1 MTCLI
6 RNTALGVYIPIRYM
20 GINQT
25 QFVKICDALTTTIV
39 KRLGSREMSREVR
52 KYYRIEEMEQ
62 KSKDGTILVKY
73 LVVSRFCGAIDHILA
88 QNPKFAYKW
97 RNIIGM
103 GLEMQAFA
111 GKDKKYA
118 RACSAGVV
126 LNENQTV
133 VVNHVHKHIYTDAAI
148 ERGTAGCII
157 VLPTGAGKSYVGAYL
172 SMCFRRKTLIILPN
186 TNNLT
191 EWKELFARWYPDIVL
206 GEITGRRKVD
216 GDIVIM
222 MFDTLLRAKPF
233 VFKNKGDKT
242 EVVVGFEEYLL
253 RFGMVIY
260 DEVHNYASAERIN
273 GFWRINTPIVLGL
286 TATPDERLDGLDI
299 AYRMHV
305 GPLVISEKLP
315 KYNVKMVK
323 WTGIVHVI
331 KYAGHP
337 DYTKEK
343 LSSLGYMSA
352 GATNQQVTE
361 DPARQYLVV
370 KLILDLVRRDRDMF
384 IFCEQIRQIDSLL
397 ELIRSDEFADDFT
410 DIIITKLVG
419 GQKEATNILAKC
431 GQVIVVSFSFG
442 SESISIPRK
451 NTIVFYTSRKSKNNQ
466 KLGRILRLGGDSS
479 ICREIYDIVDVS
491 TGLKKQFSERKK
503 EYVKKGF
510 PMMIHNMTHEDVCW
524 PPERDPILMKSKAA
538 KSQKGLAATDRSDD
552 HIEACDSDLSDE
564 SDDSPPAKA
573 AAKSKNQSSKS
584 NKTNK
589 SSKAS
594 NSTTDLL
601 DPCFEYLDTSF

>member
-6 RNTALGVYIPIRYM
+6 RNTPLGVYIPIRYM
-20 GINQT
+20 GVTRT

-62 KSKDGTILVKY
+62 KSGDDTVLVKY
-73 LVVSRFCGAIDHILA
+73 LVVSRYCAAIDHIL
-88 QNPKFAYKW
+88 QHNPKFAYKW
-97 RNIIGM
+97 RNIIKPGM
-103 GLEMQAFA
+103 QMQTFV
-111 GKDKKYA
+111 DEDEKYIH
-118 RACSAGVV
+118 ACNHGVQ

-133 VVNHVHKHIYTDAAI
+133 VINYVNQHIYTDAAMA
-148 ERGTAGCII
+148 RGTAGCIV

-172 SMCFRRKTLIILPN
+172 AMQFRRKTLLVLPN

-191 EWKELFARWYPDIVL
+191 EWKDLFAKWYPDITL
-206 GEITGRRKVD
+206 GEITGQRKVD
-216 GDIVIM
+216 GDVVIM
-222 MFDTLLRAKPF
+222 MFDTILRNNSITFTTKKSP
-233 VFKNKGDKT
+233 GLTKT
-242 EVVVGFEEYLL
+242 EVTINFDEYLL
-253 RFGMVIY
+253 RFGTIIY

-273 GFWRINTPIVLGL
+273 AFWRINTPIVLGL

-305 GPLVISEKLP
+305 GPLVVAEQLP
-315 KYNVKMVK
+315 KYNIKMVK

-331 KYAGHP
+331 KYTGHP

-343 LSSLGYMSA
+343 LSALGYMSA

-361 DPARQYLVV
+361 DPSRQYLVV
-370 KLILDLVRRDRDMF
+370 KIILDLVRRDRDMF

-397 ELIRSDEFADDFT
+397 ELIRSDEFADDFAN
-410 DIIITKLVG
+410 IIITKLVG
-419 GQKEATNILAKC
+419 GQKEAANAVAKC

-451 NTIVFYTSRKSKNNQ
+451 NSIVYYTSRKTKQNQ
-466 KLGRILRLGGDSS
+466 KLGRILRLGGDPS

-491 TGLKKQFSERKK
+491 TGLKKQFSDRKK

-510 PMMIHNMTHEDVCW
+510 PIMIHEMSHEDTCW
-524 PPERDPILMKSKAA
+524 PPKREPKLMKGVICIKPKKVLASAA
-538 KSQKGLAATDRSDD
+538 EPEPEPDA
-552 HIEACDSDLSDE
+552 E
-564 SDDSPPAKA
+564 SDS
-573 AAKSKNQSSKS
+573 
-584 NKTNK
+584 
-589 SSKAS
+589 
-594 NSTTDLL
+594 
-601 DPCFEYLDTSF
+601 CFEYLDTSF